1 MQRVSRF
8 FLFLLAG
15 LVLTGLVVAPV
26 AQAATLY
33 PYTDSSTQKYGL
45 VNGTGQVVLTPQYDV
60 IYPNGAGLYVMKQD
74 GLTGLLD
81 ATGKV
86 LVPAEWQ
93 RIDRFFDG
101 YALAKKNDAFGFL
114 DGKGKTVIAPQYEA
128 VGVTF
133 ADGLAEVVKDGKHL
147 YIDKT
152 ARVIFEWP

>member
-1 MQRVSRF
+1 MKRFSRF

-33 PYTDSSTQKYGL
+33 PYSDSSTQKYGL
-45 VNGTGQVVLTPQYDV
+45 VNGAGQVVLTPQYDS

-74 GLTGLLD
+74 GLIGLLD

-93 RIDRFFDG
+93 RIDRFF
-101 YALAKKNDAFGFL
+101 
-114 DGKGKTVIAPQYEA
+114 
-128 VGVTF
+128 
-133 ADGLAEVVKDGKHL
+133 
-147 YIDKT
+147 
-152 ARVIFEWP
+152 